1 MKKTKVGIVGYGY
14 VGKAMS
20 RFFASH
26 YDVVVW
32 DPAYAHP
39 MKILPPAATEHTRN
53 AYVRFAMTKE
63 SINDCDVAI
72 VAVPT
77 SPREDG
83 SCDVSL
89 VEEAVQLLD
98 VDLIIV
104 KSTVE
109 PGTVDRLKKE
119 TGKNIVFSPE
129 YCGESSYWTPYAFHT
144 DVKETPFFIFGGDP
158 KDTSACIDLYAPIVG
173 PTKIYRQTTALA
185 AEIAKYIE
193 NTFYA
198 TKILFCY
205 EIKQICDS
213 LGTDYNEA
221 RELWLLD
228 PRLNPM
234 HTSVFKDNDLPFSGK
249 CFPKDLS
256 ALIAA
261 SEKSGYDPKFLKEV
275 KSSNARIGALRAALH
290 GVDNDKK

>member
-1 MKKTKVGIVGYGY
+1 MKKTKVGIVGFGY
-14 VGKAMS
+14 VGEAMN
-20 RFFASH
+20 RFFAKH
-26 YDVVVW
+26 YDVSVW
-32 DPAYAHP
+32 DPAYSHP
-39 MKILPPAATEHTRN
+39 LKIVKTSRTENVKFH
-53 AYVRFAMTKE
+53 MTKE

-89 VEEAVQLLD
+89 VEEAIGWLNVG
-98 VDLIIV
+98 LIIV

-109 PGTVDRLKKE
+109 PGTIDRLKKE

-158 KDTSACIDLYAPIVG
+158 KDTSACIDLYTPIVG
-173 PTKIYRQTTALA
+173 PTKVYRQTTAIA

-205 EIKQICDS
+205 EIKQICDQ

-228 PRLNPM
+228 PRLNSM
-234 HTSVFKDNDLPFSGK
+234 HTSVFKENDFPFSGK

-256 ALIAA
+256 ALIVTA
-261 SEKSGYDPKFLKEV
+261 EKSGYDPKFLKEV
-275 KSSNARIGALRAALH
+275 KSSNARIGALRAALR
-290 GVDNDKK
+290 GTDNDKK